1 MSRFPAKQSLL
12 LIAALN
18 VSPTFA
24 ELTVRFESADRYT
37 DLALGGASTPAV
49 RDDLLKQ
56 LEKHFQQLAERFL
69 PPGDKLEIAILDID
83 MAGATEP
90 WRAPNFTDT
99 RFLRD
104 IYPPRI
110 SLHYLW
116 RDKAGAIK
124 ADRQEKFT
132 DLNYLMLSDSAY
144 TNQNDPLRYEKA
156 MLERWFRRH
165 FSAADNPTQ

>member
-18 VSPTFA
+18 VSPAFA

-69 PPGDKLEIAILDID
+69 PPGDRLEIVVQDVD

-90 WRAPNFTDT
+90 WRIPSFIDT

-104 IYPPRI
+104 IYPPRV

-116 RDKAGAIK
+116 RDKAGKTK
-124 ADRQEKFT
+124 ADKQEKLT
-132 DLNYLMLSDSAY
+132 DLNYLMLSDSTY
-144 TNQNDPLRYEKA
+144 YHHNDPLRYEKA
-156 MLERWFRRH
+156 MLERWFRGN
-165 FSAADNPTQ
+165 FSSADNPNQ